1 MKIIT
6 KFVIATEQDIE
17 RLSLLAKDISTEKFS
32 SVVEEKQL
40 RTYLAANFNEKHL
53 LKEVN
58 SLSNQWLMVSVD
70 DRPAGFA
77 RITSKGIRPDMCS
90 RKRMIR
96 IADFGILKAY
106 ANTTASDSLLQ
117 KCLALCRSYDSIW
130 IAEYVED
137 SLKEY
142 FERNAF
148 ITLHNSGE
156 HEGLPLPSVYML
168 REQP

>member
-32 SVVEEKQL
+32 SVVEEQQL
-40 RTYLAANFNEKHL
+40 NTYLTANFNEKHL

-58 SLSNQWLMVSVD
+58 SLSNQWLMVNVD

-77 RITSKGIRPDMCS
+77 RITSKGIRPDICS
-90 RKRMIR
+90 HNRMIR

-106 ANTTASDSLLQ
+106 ENTTAKDSLLE

-130 IAEYVED
+130 ITEYVED

-142 FERNAF
+142 FKKNAF
-148 ITLHNSGE
+148 TILQNSGE
-156 HEGLPLPSVYML
+156 HEGLPLPIVSML
-168 REQP
+168 REQS